1 MEVGVT
7 EVLLVRGRGWSGRA
21 VGRVAACV
29 LCVAMLGRAA
39 VGRDQYTPLPEKD
52 AFLAEARKRLKSDER
67 LLSQYTFHERQ
78 VRIDLDGDGRAEKK
92 TTKEFE
98 VYPSVEG
105 SPAYRRLIATNG
117 VPESPRKLEDADRKH
132 REKLLEWIHD
142 RQAESPSVRGR
153 RELKERRGRE
163 QEERIMDD
171 ILRVYDI
178 RLVRR
183 EEVRGRPA
191 IVLTLTPRPGVK
203 PSVEDAAPMTKL
215 RGRAWV
221 DERDFEVVRADLES
235 TDTINLGWGLLARIG
250 SGTTLSLERQKVN
263 DEVWLPARVT
273 AHPKARIALVKKVDA
288 EIISDYS
295 DYRKFTVDMAISF
308 APAKPA
314 KPVK

>member
-29 LCVAMLGRAA
+29 LCIAMLGRAA
-39 VGRDQYTPLPEKD
+39 VGRDQDTPLPEKH
-52 AFLAEARKRLKSDER
+52 AFLAEVLKRIKSDDR
-67 LLSQYTFHERQ
+67 LLSQYTFRERQ

-153 RELKERRGRE
+153 RVLKERRERE
-163 QEERIMDD
+163 QEEHIRDD
-171 ILRVYDI
+171 IPRVYDI
-178 RLVRR
+178 RLVGR

-250 SGTTLSLERQKVN
+250 SGTTLSFERQKVN
-263 DEVWLPARVT
+263 DEVWLPVRVT
-273 AHPKARIALVKKVDA
+273 AHPKARIALVKRFDA
-288 EIISDYS
+288 KIISDYS
-295 DYRKFTVDMAISF
+295 DYRKFTVNTAISF
-308 APAKPA
+308 APVKPA
-314 KPVK
+314 K

>member
-1 MEVGVT
+1 
-7 EVLLVRGRGWSGRA
+7 
-21 VGRVAACV
+21 
-29 LCVAMLGRAA
+29 MLGRAGVA
-39 VGRDQYTPLPEKD
+39 RAQDKPLPEKD
-52 AFLAEARKRLKSDER
+52 AFLAEARKRITSDER
-67 LLSQYTFHERQ
+67 LLSQYTFRERQ
-78 VRIDLDGDGRAEKK
+78 VRTDFAGDGRAEKK

-142 RQAESPSVRGR
+142 RQAESPIVRGR
-153 RELKERRGRE
+153 RELKERRERE

-178 RLVRR
+178 RLVGR

-221 DERDFEVVRADLES
+221 DERDFEVVRVGLES

-250 SGTTLSLERQKVN
+250 SGTTLLFERQKVN

-273 AHPKARIALVKKVDA
+273 AHPKARIALVKRFDA

-295 DYRKFTVDMAISF
+295 DYRKFTVDKAISF
-308 APAKPA
+308 APAKP
-314 KPVK
+314 VK

>member
-7 EVLLVRGRGWSGRA
+7 EVLLVCGRGWSGRA
-21 VGRVAACV
+21 AGRVAVCV
-29 LCVAMLGRAA
+29 LCVAMLGRAGVA
-39 VGRDQYTPLPEKD
+39 RAQDKPLPEKD
-52 AFLAEARKRLKSDER
+52 AFLAEARKRITSDER
-67 LLSQYTFHERQ
+67 LLSQYTFRERQ
-78 VRIDLDGDGRAEKK
+78 VRTDFAGDGRAEKK

-117 VPESPRKLEDADRKH
+117 VPEAPRKLEEADRKH

-178 RLVRR
+178 RLVGR

-221 DERDFEVVRADLES
+221 DERDFEVVRVGLES

-250 SGTTLSLERQKVN
+250 SGTTLLFERQKVN

-273 AHPKARIALVKKVDA
+273 AHPKARIALVKRFDA

-295 DYRKFTVDMAISF
+295 DYRKFTVDTAISF
-308 APAKPA
+308 APAKP
-314 KPVK
+314 VK

>member
-1 MEVGVT
+1 M
-7 EVLLVRGRGWSGRA
+7 
-21 VGRVAACV
+21 
-29 LCVAMLGRAA
+29 
-39 VGRDQYTPLPEKD
+39 
-52 AFLAEARKRLKSDER
+52 
-67 LLSQYTFHERQ
+67 
-78 VRIDLDGDGRAEKK
+78 
-92 TTKEFE
+92 
-98 VYPSVEG
+98 
-105 SPAYRRLIATNG
+105 
-117 VPESPRKLEDADRKH
+117 PESPRKLEDADRKH

-153 RELKERRGRE
+153 RVLKERRERE

-250 SGTTLSLERQKVN
+250 SGTTLSFERQKVN

-273 AHPKARIALVKKVDA
+273 AHPKARIALVKRFDA

-295 DYRKFTVDMAISF
+295 DYRKFTVDTAISF
-308 APAKPA
+308 APAKP
-314 KPVK
+314 VK

>member
-1 MEVGVT
+1 M
-7 EVLLVRGRGWSGRA
+7 
-21 VGRVAACV
+21 
-29 LCVAMLGRAA
+29 
-39 VGRDQYTPLPEKD
+39 
-52 AFLAEARKRLKSDER
+52 
-67 LLSQYTFHERQ
+67 
-78 VRIDLDGDGRAEKK
+78 
-92 TTKEFE
+92 
-98 VYPSVEG
+98 YPSVEG

-117 VPESPRKLEDADRKH
+117 VPESPRKLEEADRKH

-178 RLVRR
+178 RLVGR

-250 SGTTLSLERQKVN
+250 LGTTLSFERQKVN

-273 AHPKARIALVKKVDA
+273 AHPKARIALVKRFDA
-288 EIISDYS
+288 KIISDYS
-295 DYRKFTVDMAISF
+295 DYRKFTVNTAISF
-308 APAKPA
+308 APAKP
-314 KPVK
+314 VK